1 MSAQKA
7 NLEILPLGVQVALGL
22 GLIALAAFPF
32 VGTDFYTQ
40 MVTRMMIMAI
50 FAMSLDLLQGVTG
63 LVSLGHAAYFGLAG
77 YALAFLTPQGE
88 AVSLWWTLPVA
99 VLASGLAALIIGFF
113 VVRTHGIYF
122 IMVTMA
128 FAQMVFYLFFDNKV
142 LGGSDGLYINFKPA
156 ADIFGW
162 VPFDL
167 ENKRTLYYFT
177 LAAVLGVYAFLRRL
191 LWSPFGRALAGIRVN
206 EHRMRAMGFGTFGY
220 KLAAFTLAGA
230 LAGLAGYLWG
240 AQTGYI
246 NPELMGFHMSAHA
259 IMMVI
264 LGGMG
269 NFAGA
274 IVGAFAFEYLL
285 HVFKDL
291 PQVGS
296 VNLGKHWQLWMG
308 LFIVLLVTAFWVWS
322 SVSVNVRSRPMS
334 EVLLSAKNLTKRF
347 GGLAAVNDV
356 SLELVRNHIHAVIGP
371 NGAGKSTLTNLLSGD
386 LPPTTG
392 SVTLGGHDVTG
403 WSPEKIS
410 ARGLGRSYQKTNIFL
425 PFSVWE
431 NVRLAA
437 QSREPHTFRLISRAT
452 DFVAVNA
459 RTERAIELSGLKDRR
474 SSIAGTISHG
484 EQRQLEIAMTL
495 ATEPQVVLLD
505 EPLAGMGTVEAERM
519 VALLLAIKKDHGI
532 LLVEHDMDAV
542 FALADRLTVM
552 VNGQVIAS
560 GTPAEIR
567 ADAGVQAAYLGEEH

>member
-1 MSAQKA
+1 MIQA
-7 NLEILPLGVQVALGL
+7 NLEVLPVSIKLVLGMGLVAL
-22 GLIALAAFPF
+22 IAFPF
-32 VGTDFYTQ
+32 VGTPFYTE

-128 FAQMVFYLFFDNKV
+128 FAQMVYYLFFDNKI
-142 LGGSDGLYINFKPA
+142 LGGSDGLYINFKPSA
-156 ADIFGW
+156 TIFGW
-162 VPFDL
+162 IPFDL
-167 ENKRTLYYFT
+167 DSKRTLYYFT
-177 LAAVLGVYAFLRRL
+177 LAALLVTYVFLRRL
-191 LWSPFGRALAGIRVN
+191 LFSPFGRTLNGIRVN
-206 EHRMRAMGFGTFGY
+206 EHRMRAMGYGVFGY
-220 KLAAFTLAGA
+220 KLAAFTVAGA

-291 PQVGS
+291 PEVGK

-308 LFIVLLVTAFWVWS
+308 LFIVLLVTFAP
-322 SVSVNVRSRPMS
+322 R
-334 EVLLSAKNLTKRF
+334 
-347 GGLAAVNDV
+347 
-356 SLELVRNHIHAVIGP
+356 
-371 NGAGKSTLTNLLSGD
+371 
-386 LPPTTG
+386 
-392 SVTLGGHDVTG
+392 
-403 WSPEKIS
+403 
-410 ARGLGRSYQKTNIFL
+410 
-425 PFSVWE
+425 
-431 NVRLAA
+431 
-437 QSREPHTFRLISRAT
+437 
-452 DFVAVNA
+452 
-459 RTERAIELSGLKDRR
+459 
-474 SSIAGTISHG
+474 
-484 EQRQLEIAMTL
+484 
-495 ATEPQVVLLD
+495 
-505 EPLAGMGTVEAERM
+505 
-519 VALLLAIKKDHGI
+519 GI
-532 LLVEHDMDAV
+532 LGLVEKLMKRKD
-542 FALADRLTVM
+542 
-552 VNGQVIAS
+552 VNH
-560 GTPAEIR
+560 E
-567 ADAGVQAAYLGEEH
+567 